1 MGIGGSIFLLALGAI
16 LAFAVHAQVSGIDIN
31 VVGYVLML
39 AGLVGLIVTIW
50 FWNSRRR
57 TVVEQTRPVVR
68 TEGQI
73 VDEYRTVRR
82 QEPPPPTYDEYRTV
96 RRQDPPPP
104 TYGS

>member
-16 LAFAVHAQVSGIDIN
+16 LAFAVNAEFSGIDIN

-39 AGLVGLIVTIW
+39 AGLIGLVVTIW

-57 TVVEQTRPVVR
+57 TVVTEARPVMR
-68 TEGQI
+68 SDGQ
-73 VDEYRTVRR
+73 VVEEYRTVRR
-82 QEPPPPTYDEYRTV
+82 E
-96 RRQDPPPP
+96 DPPPP